1 MKSTSQWIQGVQSVV
16 DNDRGHEV
24 TIDLPP
30 GQGGGDTG
38 ATALELAVMGLS
50 GCVGTIFASVAKNSS
65 FSFEAMRVVVTAD
78 KGERTIETAGI
89 KVYIKTDDEKKA
101 ARLLDKT
108 MAICPVGILFEQGG
122 VKMDLELICE

>member
-1 MKSTSQWIQGVQSVV
+1 MKSTSKWIQGLQSVV

-30 GQGGGDTG
+30 GQGGADTG

-65 FSFEAMRVVVTAD
+65 FSFDAMRVVVTAD
-78 KGERTIETAGI
+78 KGERTIETADVKI
-89 KVYIKTDDEKKA
+89 YVKTPDQKKA
-101 ARLLDKT
+101 ERLLEKT
-108 MAICPVGILFEQGG
+108 LSLCPVGILFEQAE
-122 VKMDLELICE
+122 VKMKAELICE